1 MFQVDE
7 TVKQLTAIAMTEG
20 MLGDT
25 MRAAVAASM
34 LELYV
39 CGMIDVTFDEQG
51 DPIATMTERSTP
63 LVPAPM
69 FVTPSLVPPSSV
81 DEPRQIGFKSDAARS

>member
-39 CGMIDVTFDEQG
+39 LGMIDVTFDEEG
-51 DPIATMTERSTP
+51 SPVASMVERATPM
-63 LVPAPM
+63 VPTPM
-69 FVTPSLVPPSSV
+69 FVAPSLLPPSI
-81 DEPRQIGFKSDAARS
+81 DEPRQIGFKSETARS